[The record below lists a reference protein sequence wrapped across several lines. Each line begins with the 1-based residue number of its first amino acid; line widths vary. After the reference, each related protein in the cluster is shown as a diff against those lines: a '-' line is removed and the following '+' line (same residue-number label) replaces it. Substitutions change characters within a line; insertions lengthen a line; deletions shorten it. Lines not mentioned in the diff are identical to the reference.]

1 MTILDLAP
9 VHIGNMT
16 GLAPNVVITTV
27 SHPSNPAQ
35 RYVECLTAPVR
46 IGNNCIIGANAVV
59 LPGITIGDDC
69 FVAAG
74 TVVHRDVEAGCI
86 VAGSPMRV
94 VRRYP
99 KGAGV
104 GCKGVKVSPGMSDEE
119 VRRQLEVMSLGLGGF
134 GDQEGAGEAGKT
146 E

>member
-1 MTILDLAP
+1 M
-9 VHIGNMT
+9 
-16 GLAPNVVITTV
+16 
-27 SHPSNPAQ
+27 
-35 RYVECLTAPVR
+35 
-46 IGNNCIIGANAVV
+46 
-59 LPGITIGDDC
+59 PGITIGDDC

-119 VRRQLEVMSLGLGGF
+119 VRRQLEVMSLGMGGSS
-134 GDQEGAGEAGKT
+134 DQGEAEEVGETGESVETGAKT
-146 E
+146 